1 MSLLL
6 ILSHFS
12 AIKMD
17 SLPEAATCS
26 STLFLPEYSRYVTWG
41 FTSRHCREWREGA
54 GVGRGDDDSSTCCLY
69 AVLHIYSKRG
79 RHQTMTSL
87 VAAMVLWAYCNLA
100 GFANCLRYVRVRYPY
115 AGFAACCQNLQLRR
129 GKILKLFFFL
139 VGLKNYFQWRRE
151 IICSEKVAN

>member
-12 AIKMD
+12 SIKMD

-69 AVLHIYSKRG
+69 AVLHFYSKRG

-100 GFANCLRYVRVRYPY
+100 GFATCLRY
-115 AGFAACCQNLQLRR
+115 LSSLRSSSLPICWIR
-129 GKILKLFFFL
+129 CLLPKLTTSERQDIKTFFFL

-151 IICSEKVAN
+151 NNM